1 MKIVRLF
8 LIACLL
14 TQAAQAQTKYELTS
28 PDGKLK
34 TNITAGK
41 QLTYDIVFDGQQV
54 TNASPIS
61 ITLENG
67 EVWGENDKPTSAKRK
82 SVYII

>member
-1 MKIVRLF
+1 MKIARLF

-14 TQAAQAQTKYELTS
+14 TQVAQAQTKYELTS

-54 TNASPIS
+54 VAASPIS
-61 ITLENG
+61 ISLE
-67 EVWGENDKPTSAKRK
+67 TSQCRF
-82 SVYII
+82 